1 MDKATKRVLVAQAQ
15 ASKNIGSAKHNEA
28 MEKRLGARAKAET
41 KYQEAVNASAEAVG
55 SGTGKV
61 GLLLPSNYVT
71 TYTK

>member
-1 MDKATKRVLVAQAQ
+1 
-15 ASKNIGSAKHNEA
+15 